1 MFGSSGFYGDNIRWF
16 VGRVVDNLDP
26 DLLGRVQVH
35 INGIHS
41 ESQADIPQSAL
52 PWAQV
57 LMPGTEGGTSGI
69 GKIPQL
75 QPGAFVFGLF
85 MDGKTSQLPL
95 VLGHLNQ
102 FEIPTLTQ
110 EFQAQ
115 RQGATIPPGTKAPNS
130 PVDANYTAPGYPP
143 DFSHDEIKQKII
155 DEAKKRKIN
164 PPEIAVR
171 IYEAEGA
178 GAYQSTIRRSGQGA
192 SGGREASY
200 GPFQL
205 YTGGGLGNEYQNAT
219 GRDLRLDNTKA
230 GITKQIQFAL
240 DKAVKLGWTPWYG
253 RKPAGVGPREGLEIA
268 EVKNNWR

>member
-1 MFGSSGFYGDNIRWF
+1 MFSGNSFYGDNFRWF

-115 RQGATIPPGTKAPNS
+115 RQGVTIPPGTTAPNS

-143 DFSHDEIKQKII
+143 DLKSDDIKRII
-155 DEAKKRKIN
+155 RREARLRNID
-164 PPEIAVR
+164 PDIAVR
-171 IYEAEGA
+171 IYEAEGLT
-178 GAYQSTIRRSGQGA
+178 AYQSKVRRSGEGTA
-192 SGGREASY
+192 GGREASY
-200 GPFQL
+200 GPYQL
-205 YTGGGLGNEYQNAT
+205 FTGGGLGTEYQNAT
-219 GRDLRLDNTKA
+219 GRDLRLDNTEA

-240 DKAVKLGWTPWYG
+240 DKAVSLGWTPWYG
-253 RKPAGVGPREGLEIA
+253 RKPAGVGPREGLEGA
-268 EVKNNWR
+268 RVRGNWK

>member
-1 MFGSSGFYGDNIRWF
+1 MFGSTGFYGDNIRWF

-41 ESQADIPQSAL
+41 SDQADIPQSAL

-102 FEIPTLTQ
+102 FETPTFTQ
-110 EFQAQ
+110 EVQSE
-115 RQGATIPPGTKAPNS
+115 RQGAPIPPGTQAPND
-130 PVDANYTAPGYPP
+130 PVTANYQPPGYPP
-143 DFSHDEIKQKII
+143 DLTTDKIKQIITREARARNIDPSIAIKI
-155 DEAKKRKIN
+155 
-164 PPEIAVR
+164 
-171 IYEAEGA
+171 
-178 GAYQSTIRRSGQGA
+178 YQSEGLTDYQSQVIRIGA
-192 SGGREASY
+192 REQSY
-200 GPFQL
+200 GPYQL
-205 YTGGGLGNEYQNAT
+205 YRGGGLGNEYERLT
-219 GRDLRLDNTKA
+219 GRDLRTDNNLI
-230 GITKQIQFAL
+230 GIRKQIQFAL
-240 DKAVKLGWTPWYG
+240 DRAVQQGWQPWYG
-253 RKPAGVGPREGLEIA
+253 RRVVGVGVRDGIPSNAKVL
-268 EVKNNWR
+268 NNWK